1 MKRRITD
8 EGDNKARTGNKNL
21 IFENNAPFRSCILK
35 IYNTFID
42 SAKNIV
48 MPMYNLVEYSDNYS
62 MTLGSLLNYYRDEV
76 NDDTNK
82 NNAASNKINNNKT
95 ITSKSSE
102 YKTKLIGSTPADK
115 NTLDTK
121 VVVPLKYLSNFE
133 GFLDLSLINCKIQL
147 ETPWS
152 NE

>member
-1 MKRRITD
+1 MQLKTSILRLDLCNYSDAYIVVKRRITD

-21 IFENNAPFRSCILK
+21 IFENNAPFRSCISK

-42 SAKNIV
+42 NAKNIV

-95 ITSKSSE
+95 ITSKSS
-102 YKTKLIGSTPADK
+102 
-115 NTLDTK
+115 
-121 VVVPLKYLSNFE
+121 
-133 GFLDLSLINCKIQL
+133 
-147 ETPWS
+147 
-152 NE
+152 